1 MCRPA
6 ERFVSEISPRGNEKK
21 NHRMA
26 ETLGALCDKLT
37 IVKLKQWHATDP
49 SVQESLGGQERQ
61 LRDEIQEYLMAALS
75 GEIPVERLTFAANK
89 VYTKEGNPVAEISG
103 TVGEVFSR
111 LAEVNIKLWH
121 EQERVYEFERV
132 PAGEKDAVVKQ
143 LAILNLER
151 NRCIDQINSTFKSMV
166 EKRSA
171 FPRSS

>member
-1 MCRPA
+1 
-6 ERFVSEISPRGNEKK
+6 
-21 NHRMA
+21 MA
-26 ETLGALCDKLT
+26 
-37 IVKLKQWHATDP
+37 
-49 SVQESLGGQERQ
+49 
-61 LRDEIQEYLMAALS
+61 DEDTTRCH
-75 GEIPVERLTFAANK
+75 EIPAERLTFAANK